1 MSVAIPEQKMEQ
13 SVKKNGRI
21 LSIYN
26 LVLAA
31 GSADRFGAPKQL
43 AEFRGQS
50 LLRRVLRLS
59 GRVTGTETV
68 LVVGA
73 QWLWVVEECRTLN
86 PFIVRNEQY
95 ESGMA
100 SSIATGIRA
109 IQPVADAVLI
119 LLADQPLIT
128 AEHLKSLQKQWHA
141 APASIV
147 ATEFADVVGPPVIF
161 PADYFDALLSLRGDR
176 GARSVIEDNC
186 EKVIKIP
193 FADAAIDVDTPEDL
207 RRI

>member
-1 MSVAIPEQKMEQ
+1 MEQ
-13 SVKKNGRI
+13 SVKKNSRN
-21 LSIYN
+21 LSIYS

-59 GRVTGTETV
+59 GQVTGTATV

-73 QWLWVVEECRTLN
+73 QWLRVVEECRNLN
-86 PFIVRNEQY
+86 PFIVRNEHH

-100 SSIATGIRA
+100 SSIAAGVRA
-109 IQPVADAVLI
+109 IQPVADAVLV

-128 AEHLKSLQKQWHA
+128 ADHLKTLQKEWQA
-141 APASIV
+141 SPESIV
-147 ATEFADVVGPPVIF
+147 ATEFADVAGPPVIF

-176 GARSVIEDNC
+176 GARAIIEDNF

-193 FADAAIDVDTPEDL
+193 FADAAIDIDTPEDL
-207 RRI
+207 QRI

>member
-1 MSVAIPEQKMEQ
+1 MPEQKMKQ
-13 SVKKNGRI
+13 SVKKNDRNLI
-21 LSIYN
+21 IYN

-43 AEFRGQS
+43 AEFRGES

-59 GRVTGTETV
+59 GQVTGTETV

-73 QWLWVVEECRTLN
+73 HWLRIVHECRTLN
-86 PFIVRNEQY
+86 PFIVRNEHY

-109 IQPVADAVLI
+109 VQPVADAVLI

-128 AEHLKSLQKQWHA
+128 ADHLETLQNEWQA
-141 APASIV
+141 SPASIV
-147 ATEFADVVGPPVIF
+147 ATEFADVAGPPVIF
-161 PADYFDALLSLRGDR
+161 PAVYFDELLTLHGDR
-176 GARSVIEDNC
+176 GARSIIENH
-186 EKVIKIP
+186 EEEVIKIA
-193 FADAAIDVDTPEDL
+193 FADAAIDIDTPEDL
-207 RRI
+207 QRM

>member
-1 MSVAIPEQKMEQ
+1 MPEQKMKQ
-13 SVKKNGRI
+13 SLKKIDRHLG
-21 LSIYN
+21 IYN

-50 LLRRVLRLS
+50 LLLRVLELS
-59 GRVTGTETV
+59 GQITGTETV

-73 QWLWVVEECRTLN
+73 QWLRVVEECRTLN
-86 PFIVRNEQY
+86 PFIVRNEHF

-119 LLADQPLIT
+119 LLADQPMIT
-128 AEHLKSLQKQWHA
+128 AGHLKKLQKEWLA
-141 APASIV
+141 SPESIV
-147 ATEFADVVGPPVIF
+147 ATEFADVAGPPVIF
-161 PADYFDALLSLRGDR
+161 PAEYFDALLSLRGDR
-176 GARSVIEDNC
+176 GARSIIKDNA

-193 FADAAIDVDTPEDL
+193 FADAAIDIDTPEDL